1 MTTLLY
7 GDKPGCDVEPGNRVD
22 SSTDVCAVD
31 AAPPPSSVRP
41 TYPTPMPWHA
51 RRPLALRAMVIG
63 LAAVA
68 AVLAGLSMFSI
79 ALVWSYAM
87 TQLAQVALM
96 VAGGYLIAAGI
107 AYVASANPEAA

>member
-7 GDKPGCDVEPGNRVD
+7 GDKPGTDVEPGNRVD
-22 SSTDVCAVD
+22 SSTDVN
-31 AAPPPSSVRP
+31 AAPPPPSSVRP
-41 TYPTPMPWHA
+41 TYPTPSPWV
-51 RRPLALRAMVIG
+51 RRQPLAFRAIMIG

-96 VAGGYLIAAGI
+96 VIGGYLIAAGI
-107 AYVASANPEAA
+107 AYVASARPEAA

>member
-7 GDKPGCDVEPGNRVD
+7 GDKPGSDVEPGNRVD
-22 SSTDVCAVD
+22 SSTDPSD
-31 AAPPPSSVRP
+31 SPPPPSSVRP
-41 TYPTPMPWHA
+41 TYPTPTPWHH
-51 RRPLALRAMVIG
+51 RQPLAFRAIMIG

-68 AVLAGLSMFSI
+68 AVLVGLSMFSI
-79 ALVWSYAM
+79 ALVWSNAM

-107 AYVASANPEAA
+107 AYVASAKPETA